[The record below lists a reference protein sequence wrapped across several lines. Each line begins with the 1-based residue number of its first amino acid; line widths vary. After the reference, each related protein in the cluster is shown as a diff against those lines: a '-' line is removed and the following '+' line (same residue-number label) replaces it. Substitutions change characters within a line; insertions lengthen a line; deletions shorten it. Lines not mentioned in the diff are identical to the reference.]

1 MDTESG
7 TGLAFKFDLSVSVGL
22 TNSNEVDYT
31 DATIEYMGHTCKLI
45 AMGSVLTNQEDVDP
59 VLENVNGIYVIDIP
73 VVYLTQ
79 WDEDSCSFAIRVI
92 NIPESA
98 LDRIIYARPY
108 YVIEANGEQIVI
120 YGEMNSATASEY
132 MA

>member
-1 MDTESG
+1 M
-7 TGLAFKFDLSVSVGL
+7 
-22 TNSNEVDYT
+22 
-31 DATIEYMGHTCKLI
+31 
-45 AMGSVLTNQEDVDP
+45 
-59 VLENVNGIYVIDIP
+59 
-73 VVYLTQ
+73 VYLTE

-120 YGEMNSATASEY
+120 YGEMNSATAAEY